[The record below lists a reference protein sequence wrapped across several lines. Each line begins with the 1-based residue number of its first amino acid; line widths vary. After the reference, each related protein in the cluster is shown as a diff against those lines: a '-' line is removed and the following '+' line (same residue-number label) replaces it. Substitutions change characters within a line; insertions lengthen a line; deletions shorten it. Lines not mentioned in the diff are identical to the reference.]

1 MQLLLAARAR
11 SREEWERGRCVWGHV
26 FLCRGVLELNTAA
39 YAAACY
45 TATQP
50 DAAPLSVYCFR
61 AAPCS
66 PSLSAPSPTSLPLPA
81 NRAVLIS
88 RYQIKYESGS
98 TDHTAF
104 WLALITALITALR
117 PSLSAPSQP
126 PPPPANRAVFISIYE
141 SGSTDRTA
149 FWLHLLR
156 LLLCPLGVQY
166 HIEVGGKLQRARDP
180 DTERLVER
188 IQFLAQVRWTQQG
201 VNIHVQVGDQ
211 VVDGKV
217 ASNGRW

>member
-1 MQLLLAARAR
+1 M
-11 SREEWERGRCVWGHV
+11 
-26 FLCRGVLELNTAA
+26 
-39 YAAACY
+39 
-45 TATQP
+45 
-50 DAAPLSVYCFR
+50 
-61 AAPCS
+61 
-66 PSLSAPSPTSLPLPA
+66 
-81 NRAVLIS
+81 
-88 RYQIKYESGS
+88 
-98 TDHTAF
+98 
-104 WLALITALITALR
+104 
-117 PSLSAPSQP
+117 
-126 PPPPANRAVFISIYE
+126 FISIYE